1 MFGERWGGEELYKP
15 SEERKKVTVPN
26 KETHVVQH
34 QSFKCF
40 KIKLEVNSTPRKM
53 LIIHA

>member
-1 MFGERWGGEELYKP
+1 MFGEQWGGEELYKP

-34 QSFKCF
+34 ESFKCF
-40 KIKLEVNSTPRKM
+40 KIKLEVNSTQKC
-53 LIIHA
+53 